1 MKDVSPALIRFL
13 GFLGFMTFGL
23 GAIEFGNKV
32 LRIGLDLSNP
42 LYLFRWGVKEIMLF
56 VVSLFFAFIGM
67 FIGLGIGFNIKIRN
81 PKVESI
87 INTLWHYGANGSTI
101 WTLFSLGIL
110 SLAIGKEGV
119 KEFLLTFGYTSFLSV
134 MVGIGLAGSWLI
146 SLTVFFIGKI
156 YNNEM
161 GYLLSYSLLII
172 IGICMG
178 TAQSVVFD
186 IPVLVGVGIGFFF
199 PFVLVPIST
208 YTQKRDER
216 IKIMMSEEL

>member
-23 GAIEFGNKV
+23 VAIEFGNKV
-32 LRIGLDLSNP
+32 FNIGLNLSNP

-56 VVSLFFAFIGM
+56 GASLVFAFIGM
-67 FIGLGIGFNIKIRN
+67 FIGWGIGLNIKIRN

-87 INTLWHYGANGSTI
+87 INTLWHYGANGSII
-101 WTLFSLGIL
+101 WTLFSIGIL

-119 KEFLLTFGYTSFLSV
+119 KEFLFTFGYTSFLLV
-134 MVGIGLAGSWLI
+134 MIGIGLTGSWLI
-146 SLTVFFIGKI
+146 SWIASFIGRM

-161 GYLLSYSLLII
+161 GYLLSYSFLII
-172 IGICMG
+172 VGICMG
-178 TAQSVVFD
+178 IAQSVVFD
-186 IPVLVGVGIGFFF
+186 IPLLFGVGIGFFF
-199 PFVLVPIST
+199 PFVLVLIST

-216 IKIMMSEEL
+216 IKKMMSEES